1 MNYYKNVWR
10 YLPFC
15 VKLCITCNYLLIIVK
30 QWAERSQQDMFS
42 SISKNRGCETEQKGM
57 KKKKSKIGH
66 FKGLLS
72 EFVGG
77 AVISVAFFGLP
88 AGLLIYKALVEFNV
102 IEDVALAIATALVTA
117 ATALVSSSFYAD
129 TVCTEN
135 KQQIKAQAFEEV
147 KNDIKTIESSTLQT
161 YPWLAQQVADYFFL
175 VDSKLADELRTKKH
189 PAVKAAGEV
198 KKIAKERREL
208 QVKCKEQEYQLA
220 YYETLFPWLEEFKQL
235 PPAVGAQYALASD
248 IKESSEYDTLKDWLS
263 PEEYAALSNADK
275 YQLALDRYKKRR
287 KSDWEVGIEYE
298 RFVGYQYETAG
309 YKVRYHGALMGKQDM
324 GRDLILSKDG
334 QNFVV
339 QCKRWASDKE
349 IHEKH
354 IFQLY
359 GSAVQLTVES
369 GSEYIPIFI
378 TTAKLSDVARKC
390 ADYLSVRVCE
400 SYAYKDFPM
409 IKCNI
414 SSSGEKIYHL
424 PFDQQYDRVRIILSS
439 GEAYVNT
446 VAEAERLGFRRA
458 HRWCECGAK
467 NE

>member
-1 MNYYKNVWR
+1 MKHLKGIVRSFFSIPELAGEAFLVWLT
-10 YLPFC
+10 Y
-15 VKLCITCNYLLIIVK
+15 T
-30 QWAERSQQDMFS
+30 A
-42 SISKNRGCETEQKGM
+42 
-57 KKKKSKIGH
+57 
-66 FKGLLS
+66 LLS
-72 EFVGG
+72 IGFLDY
-77 AVISVAFFGLP
+77 A
-88 AGLLIYKALVEFNV
+88 
-102 IEDVALAIATALVTA
+102 ALAISIASGVILRLICASVNYANSICLDYEKSKSPILRVRQKASCEKYRSNT
-117 ATALVSSSFYAD
+117 VSTLIKILEAEE
-129 TVCTEN
+129 TEN
-135 KQQIKAQAFEEV
+135 RAKKLLETT
-147 KNDIKTIESSTLQT
+147 KQT
-161 YPWLAQQVADYFFL
+161 YPWLAHQVADLYFMY
-175 VDSKLADELRTKKH
+175 DSKIADELRYKKH
-189 PAVKAAGEV
+189 PATKSANKVDEIKHE
-198 KKIAKERREL
+198 KRLL

-220 YYETLFPWLEEFKQL
+220 YYETVFPWLEEFKQL

-334 QNFVV
+334 QYFVV

-424 PFDQQYDRVRIILSS
+424 PFDQQYDRVRIILSN
-439 GEAYVNT
+439 GERYANT
-446 VAEAERLGFRRA
+446 VADAERLGFRRA
-458 HRWCECGAK
+458 YRWHPSESAK
-467 NE
+467 SKS

>member
-1 MNYYKNVWR
+1 MKHLKDFLRPEHKSQAKEDVQIPQPAEP
-10 YLPFC
+10 LPS
-15 VKLCITCNYLLIIVK
+15 
-30 QWAERSQQDMFS
+30 AEEVRLRILQAEE
-42 SISKNRGCETEQKGM
+42 IERKTEQ
-57 KKKKSKIGH
+57 
-66 FKGLLS
+66 LL
-72 EFVGG
+72 
-77 AVISVAFFGLP
+77 
-88 AGLLIYKALVEFNV
+88 N
-102 IEDVALAIATALVTA
+102 TA
-117 ATALVSSSFYAD
+117 
-129 TVCTEN
+129 E
-135 KQQIKAQAFEEV
+135 
-147 KNDIKTIESSTLQT
+147 QT
-161 YPWLAQQVADYFFL
+161 NPWLACQIADFHFL
-175 VDSKLADELRTKKH
+175 CAKDIADKLERKNR
-189 PAVKAAGEV
+189 PAPKAAEEV
-198 KKIAKERREL
+198 WKIAKERREL

-275 YQLALDRYKKRR
+275 YQLALDRYKNRR